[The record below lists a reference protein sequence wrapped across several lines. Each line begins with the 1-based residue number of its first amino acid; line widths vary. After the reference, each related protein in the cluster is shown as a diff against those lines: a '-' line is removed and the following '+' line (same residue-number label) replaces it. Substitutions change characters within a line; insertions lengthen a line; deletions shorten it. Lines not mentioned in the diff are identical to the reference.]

1 MHSAAFLLMVL
12 KRNERISFSFFL
24 YTANT
29 SFVFSGLNKL
39 NYVITISLKLSPIGP
54 LKVKKKIAGNCLKR
68 SFQNKECSPKRTCAY
83 WLWIVCTP
91 ATIKKK
97 NKKNRIY
104 FKICQTKNITNM
116 GDAGYQTW
124 YLCSGSLRLKLC
136 ATGHLIPNEQR
147 LFVALKKIY

>member
-1 MHSAAFLLMVL
+1 MCLWKL
-12 KRNERISFSFFL
+12 KKFSW
-24 YTANT
+24 
-29 SFVFSGLNKL
+29 FSVQWNF
-39 NYVITISLKLSPIGP
+39 
-54 LKVKKKIAGNCLKR
+54 LKR

-83 WLWIVCTP
+83 WLWIVCAP

-124 YLCSGSLRLKLC
+124 HLCSGSLRLKLS
-136 ATGHLIPNEQR
+136 AKVFAVNLIR
-147 LFVALKKIY
+147 YYGTCILFQMNKVCLLHLKKSIEFYSEKRALQGI